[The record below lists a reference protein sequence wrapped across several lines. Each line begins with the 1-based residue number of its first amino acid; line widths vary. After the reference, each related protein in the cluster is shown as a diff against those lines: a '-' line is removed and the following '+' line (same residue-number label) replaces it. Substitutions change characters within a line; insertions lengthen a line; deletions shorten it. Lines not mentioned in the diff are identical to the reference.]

1 MTDDS
6 TTEERVSVDA
16 MTFWTSKSVI
26 EWLMANTNESDIIVV
41 KEVTD
46 GEENPNPV
54 LFDFTIGAVEVTE
67 FMDILH
73 QHIEIDTGDPKTHA
87 GQG

>member
-6 TTEERVSVDA
+6 TTEETVSVDA

-41 KEVTD
+41 KEGTD
-46 GEENPNPV
+46 EGENTNPV
-54 LFDFTIGAVEVTE
+54 IFDFTIGALEQDE
-67 FMDILH
+67 F
-73 QHIEIDTGDPKTHA
+73 IDLCD
-87 GQG
+87 QIFQDEEEES